1 MENKHSLN
9 YFIAQ
14 RQQAHDEAMATL
26 REILDPAYAG
36 ESVLAARLFAVLV
49 QHRDFSLHV
58 LPPKDLSLL
67 CGDTVS
73 AQDALSV
80 FHMLNHAMIDDGDV
94 CFVDVPPYGLQLLW
108 TNQYDTEACQAAVDA
123 RFLSTRKM
131 YKFCGEAE
139 EEHVAFQ
146 RLEWAK
152 EEMPSRLLEYFW
164 KEARKQFLQEALL
177 AKDADELRWATAY
190 HRERSCWK
198 EEWVAEVGLGQ
209 LTWKKDAREIH
220 KKIYGEYPQPPTKD
234 ALDRMEAFRDR
245 MKARVVAQKIVED
258 MSSGG
263 DEK

>member
-14 RQQAHDEAMATL
+14 RQQAHDEAMAHL
-26 REILDPAYAG
+26 REVLDPAYVG
-36 ESVLAARLFAVLV
+36 EAVLAARLFAVFV
-49 QHRDFSLHV
+49 QHRDFALHV
-58 LPPKDLSLL
+58 LPPAQSSLL

-73 AQDALSV
+73 AQAALSF

-108 TNQYDTEACQAAVDA
+108 TNQYDTEACRAAVNA
-123 RFLSTRKM
+123 RFLRVRKA
-131 YKFCGEAE
+131 YNLCVDAE
-139 EEHVAFQ
+139 EEHVDFKN
-146 RLEWAK
+146 LEWTK
-152 EEMPSRLLEYFW
+152 EEMPYRLLEYFW

-209 LTWKKDAREIH
+209 RTWKKEAREIH

-234 ALDRMEAFRDR
+234 ALDRMEAFRAR
-245 MKARVVAQKIVED
+245 MEARAVAQRIVAD
-258 MSSGG
+258 MSSEG
-263 DEK
+263 DLK